1 MISIFYPPYS
11 FGGDAEYVYH
21 LAHGLA
27 RRGYEVDVVHSIDA
41 FHVFSPRVSPPP
53 VPQHPNITVHGLKSR
68 WSLLSPL
75 LAQQT
80 GRPLLE
86 GEGLRAI
93 LDSKEFDVIHFH
105 NISLFGPGVLT
116 LEPKY
121 RRHVKLYTM
130 HEHWLVCPM
139 HLLWKNNRR
148 ICDKPTCVTCTLA
161 FKRPPQWWRYT
172 NLLAHCSKAVD
183 AFIAPSRF
191 TIEMHHQRGFS
202 RSISHLPNFA
212 SPLPS
217 EAARPDAEAHSRPFF
232 LFVGRLEKIKGLQ
245 EVIPTFREY
254 PHADLL
260 VAGSGKYEE
269 ELRRLAAGLP
279 NVVFL
284 GWLPQDRL
292 RALYRKAIA
301 LVVPSLCYEVFP
313 LILLEA
319 FAEGTPVIAHGV
331 GPLVEVVEESG
342 GGLIYRSQAE
352 LREALEKLRIDP
364 EFRARLGQSG
374 HQTYLRRWTEEAHF
388 RMYFQLIESA
398 TEKKFGKIPWKT

>member
-1 MISIFYPPYS
+1 LISIFYPPYS
-11 FGGDAEYVYH
+11 FGGDAVYLYR

-27 RRGYEVDVVHSIDA
+27 RQGHAVDVVHSIDA
-41 FHVFSPRVSPPP
+41 HRVLSSDVSPLP
-53 VPQHPNITVHGLKSR
+53 VAQHPNITVHGLRSR
-68 WSLLSPL
+68 WGRLAPL

-80 GRPLLE
+80 GRPLLA
-86 GEGLRAI
+86 GGKLRAI

-116 LEPKY
+116 LKPKY
-121 RRHVKLYTM
+121 QDYIKLYTM

-148 ICDKPTCVTCTLA
+148 ICDKPTCLTCTLA

-172 NLLAHCSKAVD
+172 DLLAHSSEAVD

-191 TIEMHHQRGFS
+191 TIDMHHQRSFS
-202 RSISHLPNFA
+202 RSITHIPNFV
-212 SPLPS
+212 PPPTS
-217 EAARPDAEAHSRPFF
+217 EAAQAGEEARPCPFF

-245 EVIPTFREY
+245 EVIPTFRKY
-254 PHADLL
+254 PYADLL
-260 VAGSGKYEE
+260 VAGHGNYEE
-269 ELRRLAAGLP
+269 ELRRLATGMS

-301 LVVPSLCYEVFP
+301 LLLPSLCYEVFP
-313 LILLEA
+313 LTLLEA
-319 FAEGTPVIAHGV
+319 LAQRTPVIAHGV

-342 GGLIYRSQAE
+342 GGLIYRNQPE
-352 LREALEKLRIDP
+352 LLDALDKLRTDP
-364 EFRARLGQSG
+364 ELRARLAQSG
-374 HQTYLRRWTEEAHF
+374 HQVYLSRWTEEAHL
-388 RMYFQLIESA
+388 RMYFELIESIA
-398 TEKKFGKIPWKT
+398 RKKFGKLPWKT